1 MRGKITQ
8 QYPTMPQGA
17 NVGDERDFDDSEFAT
32 LQGQGFIERVA
43 DRSAERAT
51 AGNLQTGP
59 SRNAQP
65 ASQPAS
71 ESPGSAD
78 ERASN
83 QRAEYERVNAQTE
96 RREKSGR

>member
-1 MRGKITQ
+1 MRGKITK

-43 DRSAERAT
+43 DRSSER
-51 AGNLQTGP
+51 AGNLQT

-65 ASQPAS
+65 ATQ
-71 ESPGSAD
+71 SPVGSNATTGAE
-78 ERASN
+78 ERAAN
-83 QRAEYERVNAQTE
+83 QRAEYDRVNAQTE
-96 RREKSGR
+96 RRDNR